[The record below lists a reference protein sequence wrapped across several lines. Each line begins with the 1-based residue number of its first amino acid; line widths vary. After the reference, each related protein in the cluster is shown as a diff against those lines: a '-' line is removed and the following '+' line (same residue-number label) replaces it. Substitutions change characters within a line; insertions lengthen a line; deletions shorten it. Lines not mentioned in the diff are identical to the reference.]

1 MFGVDI
7 KDKIRAPGTAL
18 SLKSKASDIE
28 GWHVTEPAIRPCLL
42 DLAFPRESKG
52 MLDQLS
58 FFHLTGEVESWC
70 SGDLGNRVG
79 PWPAGNST
87 DHNRKTHKS
96 WSVEGE
102 LD

>member
-7 KDKIRAPGTAL
+7 KDNIRAPGTAL

-28 GWHVTEPAIRPCLL
+28 GWHVTESAKRPCLL

-58 FFHLTGEVESWC
+58 FFHLTGQVESWC
-70 SGDLGNRVG
+70 SEGFGNRVG
-79 PWPAGNST
+79 PWLAGNST
-87 DHNRKTHKS
+87 DHDRKTQQS
-96 WSVEGE
+96 LEC
-102 LD
+102 